1 MDMTFIG
8 IDLAASE
15 QRTGLAELTED
26 AGCVVVRHVT
36 VGATDH
42 DLVKAIRTARRVGV
56 DIPFGW
62 PDAFVE
68 VLTSHARGTLAP
80 PEDTGPSWR
89 RTLAMRATDRWIQER
104 TGLTPLS
111 VSTDRIAHPALRWAG
126 IEARLRASGVPVP
139 RDGSGVVCE
148 VYPAAALKC
157 WHLPHRGY
165 KGKTNV
171 VQRSRVMTELSERLP
186 WLDWGPCHER
196 CAADD
201 NALDA
206 VLAALVAREV
216 DLERCEPIPGEL
228 RSLSLR
234 EGWIWLPRGAPAPPR
249 RAPSAG

>member
-1 MDMTFIG
+1 MDMTYIG

-26 AGCVVVRHVT
+26 AGSIVVRYVS
-36 VGATDH
+36 VGATDL
-42 DLVKAIRTARRVGV
+42 DLVRAIRTAQRVGV

-62 PDAFVE
+62 PDAFVD
-68 VLTSHARGTLAP
+68 VLTAHSRGTLVP
-80 PEDTGPSWR
+80 PADTGSSWR
-89 RTLAMRATDRWIQER
+89 RTLAMRAADRWIQER

-126 IEARLRASGVPVP
+126 IEAELRASGVPVP

-157 WHLPHRGY
+157 WSLPHRGY

-171 VQRSRVMTELSERLP
+171 AQRSRLMSELSDQAP
-186 WLDWGPCHER
+186 WLDWGGFR
-196 CAADD
+196 DVCAADD

-216 DLERCEPIPGEL
+216 DLERCEPIPEEL
-228 RSLSLR
+228 RSVSLR
-234 EGWIWLPRGAPAPPR
+234 EGWIWLPRGTPTPLAT
-249 RAPSAG
+249 